1 MLWNRVN
8 VNFWFTFVG
17 TTAAAMV
24 QDSTKNFLFKGSS
37 AVSESPFSGKEKK
50 EPILRDSV
58 KLKYIEKYVPKAA
71 KRKEVGKPKDVN
83 ATKKTGKPATTA
95 KTVSA
100 KAKVKGKT
108 IEVQKEKAKIHQAD
122 SVFRFNDIESNS
134 PVSRPLQAENN
145 TLTSTTILVAPN
157 QLKKVHAHPLPSNKE
172 NTDWIF
178 FTLLISCT
186 AFIWVKVFYRKI
198 FVQIVQAFF
207 NNRVTNQI
215 VRDENILVQKASVLL
230 TIIFNLVASLFLY
243 KISLYFDWNPDYLG
257 AGFNR
262 FLVFAFGVSFIYTI
276 KLLTLKVV
284 GNVFKIDKGI
294 AVYIFNIFLINN
306 LLGIVLLPLL
316 AFISFSGW
324 YTLYAIYLGLGLIG
338 ISLVYRILRGWL
350 IGLTYSGFSV
360 FYLFLYL
367 CALEIAPL
375 VVLVKLLT
383 IKSF

>member
-1 MLWNRVN
+1 M
-8 VNFWFTFVG
+8 
-17 TTAAAMV
+17 
-24 QDSTKNFLFKGSS
+24 
-37 AVSESPFSGKEKK
+37 
-50 EPILRDSV
+50 
-58 KLKYIEKYVPKAA
+58 
-71 KRKEVGKPKDVN
+71 
-83 ATKKTGKPATTA
+83 
-95 KTVSA
+95 
-100 KAKVKGKT
+100 
-108 IEVQKEKAKIHQAD
+108 
-122 SVFRFNDIESNS
+122 
-134 PVSRPLQAENN
+134 
-145 TLTSTTILVAPN
+145 APN
-157 QLKKVHAHPLPSNKE
+157 QIRKIHSHPMPSNKE
-172 NTDWIF
+172 GTDWIF

-198 FVQIVQAFF
+198 FVQIVAAFF
-207 NNRVTNQI
+207 NNRITNQI

-257 AGFNR
+257 SGFNR

-276 KLLTLKVV
+276 KLLTLKLV
-284 GNVFKIDKGI
+284 GGIFKIDKGI

-306 LLGIVLLPLL
+306 LLGIVLLPLMV
-316 AFISFSGW
+316 FISFSGL
-324 YTLYAIYLGLGLIG
+324 YVFYAIYIGLALTA
-338 ISLVYRILRGWL
+338 ISLLYRIVRGWL